1 MYTFLIIDFDGTYNM
16 EPDDSYEVEPL
27 VYLIKE
33 KDQLRA
39 EQLARKAGGAFNDTE
54 GDDCGTPIADLFEKY
69 MKTENNNIIF
79 TILNKKLI
87 FSLGII
93 VFLSLIAVILF
104 FTVIRA
110 EYIVL
115 GLPFVFF
122 LFVLPIFMIGMR
134 NKIIYRF
141 TINELQY
148 RGENPY
154 RIQWKDIT
162 SFNIDSQYITLNLKD
177 NTSKTLPVLNFNT
190 NELHQALSIYIK

>member
-1 MYTFLIIDFDGTYNM
+1 
-16 EPDDSYEVEPL
+16 
-27 VYLIKE
+27 
-33 KDQLRA
+33 
-39 EQLARKAGGAFNDTE
+39 
-54 GDDCGTPIADLFEKY
+54 

-79 TILNKKLI
+79 TVLNKKLI

-93 VFLSLIAVILF
+93 VFISLIAVILF

-141 TINELQY
+141 TINELHY

>member
-1 MYTFLIIDFDGTYNM
+1 
-16 EPDDSYEVEPL
+16 
-27 VYLIKE
+27 
-33 KDQLRA
+33 
-39 EQLARKAGGAFNDTE
+39 
-54 GDDCGTPIADLFEKY
+54 
-69 MKTENNNIIF
+69 
-79 TILNKKLI
+79 
-87 FSLGII
+87 
-93 VFLSLIAVILF
+93 
-104 FTVIRA
+104 
-110 EYIVL
+110 
-115 GLPFVFF
+115 
-122 LFVLPIFMIGMR
+122 MIGMR

>member
-1 MYTFLIIDFDGTYNM
+1 
-16 EPDDSYEVEPL
+16 
-27 VYLIKE
+27 
-33 KDQLRA
+33 
-39 EQLARKAGGAFNDTE
+39 
-54 GDDCGTPIADLFEKY
+54 

-79 TILNKKLI
+79 TVLNKKLI

-104 FTVIRA
+104 FTVIMA

>member
-1 MYTFLIIDFDGTYNM
+1 
-16 EPDDSYEVEPL
+16 
-27 VYLIKE
+27 
-33 KDQLRA
+33 
-39 EQLARKAGGAFNDTE
+39 
-54 GDDCGTPIADLFEKY
+54 

-148 RGENPY
+148 RGKNPY

>member
-1 MYTFLIIDFDGTYNM
+1 
-16 EPDDSYEVEPL
+16 
-27 VYLIKE
+27 
-33 KDQLRA
+33 
-39 EQLARKAGGAFNDTE
+39 
-54 GDDCGTPIADLFEKY
+54 

-79 TILNKKLI
+79 TVLNKKLI

-93 VFLSLIAVILF
+93 VFISLIAVILF